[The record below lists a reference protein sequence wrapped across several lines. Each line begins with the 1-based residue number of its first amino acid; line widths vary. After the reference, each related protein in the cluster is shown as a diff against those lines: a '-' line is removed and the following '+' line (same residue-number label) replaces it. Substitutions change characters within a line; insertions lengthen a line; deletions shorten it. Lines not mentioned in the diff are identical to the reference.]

1 MESGKRGTVRLIPCA
16 DYDIEGLQSYF
27 EEMAA
32 KGLHLKKD
40 GIFAYF
46 ASFEQG
52 EPREARYRMDVK
64 EKRSPIM
71 DGDNGRPTD
80 EQIELCG
87 ELGWEYVD
95 SIGAFHIFRTY
106 DAAAPELNTDAALQ
120 SIAARRIVR
129 SQIDSVLVLCFWLL
143 IYPVLKLDGLLLPTM
158 FTVGTDVMLLAFI
171 IDIWWIAGSIA
182 RLIYLSRIKK
192 RLEAG
197 ESIVRRVKRSSARYI
212 APRIVFA
219 VLAAATVCLF
229 IARWSEA
236 DKGRIPLEE
245 YAGELPFA
253 TIADI
258 VPGKYERMGFPV
270 TDGIQVRSDILAP
283 VVIDFREYAAVTV
296 SGGKAFS
303 GGLLIDYYETVSP
316 RLARATAEELLLNAR
331 LKRHYTPIELADTGA
346 DMQAAY
352 YDEVHMPTVILQK
365 GSRVI
370 KATLYQTGEYTISMD
385 EWAGKL
391 LG

>member
-1 MESGKRGTVRLIPCA
+1 MESSKKGAVRLIPCA

-46 ASFEQG
+46 ASFERG
-52 EPREARYRMDVK
+52 EPLEARYRMDVK
-64 EKRSPIM
+64 EKRNSIM

-80 EQIELCG
+80 EQIELCD

-95 SIGAFHIFRTY
+95 SVGRFHIFRTY
-106 DAAAPELNTDAALQ
+106 DASAPELNTDAALQ
-120 SIAARRIVR
+120 SLAAKRIVR
-129 SQIDSVLVLCFWLL
+129 DQVSSVLCLCFWLL
-143 IYPVLKLDGLLLPTM
+143 IYPLLKLRGLLLPAM
-158 FTVGTDVMLLAFI
+158 FAVGTDAMLLVFI
-171 IDIWWIAGSIA
+171 IDIWWIAGSIV
-182 RLIYLSRIKK
+182 RLVYLGRIKR

-197 ESIVRRVKRSSARYI
+197 ESIVRRVKLSSARYI
-212 APRIVFA
+212 VPRAAFGVLTIV
-219 VLAAATVCLF
+219 TICLF
-229 IARWSEA
+229 VARLSAAE
-236 DKGRIPLEE
+236 KSRVPLDE

-253 TIADI
+253 TIIDI
-258 VPGKYERMGFPV
+258 VPGEYEQLGFFGKEGV
-270 TDGIQVRSDILAP
+270 QVRSDMLAP
-283 VVIDFREYAAVTV
+283 VVIDYNERAQVITN
-296 SGGKAFS
+296 GGRVFS
-303 GGLLIDYYETVSP
+303 GGLFIDYYETASHW
-316 RLARATAEELLLNAR
+316 LARAAADELLLNAR
-331 LKRHYTPIELADTGA
+331 LKKGYEPIELADTGA

-370 KATLYQTGEYTISMD
+370 KATLYQTGEYTISME

>member
-1 MESGKRGTVRLIPCA
+1 MESGKRGAVRLIPCA

-40 GIFAYF
+40 GIFAHF
-46 ASFEQG
+46 ASFERG

-64 EKRSPIM
+64 EKRNSIM

-80 EQIELCG
+80 EQIELCS

-120 SIAARRIVR
+120 SIAAKRVVR

-171 IDIWWIAGSIA
+171 IDIWWIVGSIA
-182 RLIYLSRIKK
+182 RLVYLSRIKK

-197 ESIVRRVKRSSARYI
+197 ESIVRRVKRSSVRYI
-212 APRIVFA
+212 APRIAFA

-229 IARWSEA
+229 ITRWSEA
-236 DKGRIPLEE
+236 DSGRVPLEE
-245 YAGELPFA
+245 YEGELPFA

-258 VPGKYERMGFPV
+258 VPGKYERMGVPV
-270 TDGIQVRSDILAP
+270 TDGIQTRSDILAP
-283 VVIDFREYAAVTV
+283 VVIDFREYAAIKV

-316 RLARATAEELLLNAR
+316 RLARAAAEELLLNAR
-331 LKRHYTPIELADTGA
+331 LKRHYTPIELADMGA

-370 KATLYQTGEYTISMD
+370 KATLYQTGEYTISME

>member
-1 MESGKRGTVRLIPCA
+1 MESNKKGAVRLIPCA

-46 ASFEQG
+46 ASFERG

-64 EKRSPIM
+64 EKRNSIM
-71 DGDNGRPTD
+71 DDDNGRPTD

-95 SIGAFHIFRTY
+95 SIDVFHVFRTY
-106 DAAAPELNTDAALQ
+106 DASAPELNTDAALQ
-120 SIAARRIVR
+120 SIAAKRVVR

-171 IDIWWIAGSIA
+171 IDIWWIVGSIA

-197 ESIVRRVKRSSARYI
+197 ESIVRRVKRSSVRYI
-212 APRIVFA
+212 APRIAFA

-229 IARWSEA
+229 ITRWSEA
-236 DKGRIPLEE
+236 NSGRIPLEE

-258 VPGKYERMGFPV
+258 VPGEYERLGFPV
-270 TDGIQVRSDILAP
+270 TDGIQTRSDILAP

-316 RLARATAEELLLNAR
+316 RLARATAEELLLNAK
-331 LKRHYTPIELADTGA
+331 LKRHYTPIELADVGA

-352 YDEVHMPTVILQK
+352 CDEVHMPTVILQK

>member
-1 MESGKRGTVRLIPCA
+1 MESGKRGAVRLIPCA

-40 GIFAYF
+40 GIFAHF
-46 ASFEQG
+46 ASFERG

-64 EKRSPIM
+64 EKRNAIM
-71 DGDNGRPTD
+71 DGDNGRPAE
-80 EQIELCG
+80 EQIELCS

-129 SQIDSVLVLCFWLL
+129 SQIESVLVLCFWLL

-182 RLIYLSRIKK
+182 RLVYLSRIKK

-212 APRIVFA
+212 APRIAFA
-219 VLAAATVCLF
+219 VLAAAMVCLF
-229 IARWSEA
+229 ITRWSEA
-236 DKGRIPLEE
+236 DSGRIPLEE

-270 TDGIQVRSDILAP
+270 TDGIQTRSDILAP
-283 VVIDFREYAAVTV
+283 VVIDFRECAAVTV

-316 RLARATAEELLLNAR
+316 RLACAAAEELLLNAR
-331 LKRHYTPIELADTGA
+331 LKRHYTPIELGDTGA

-365 GSRVI
+365 GNRVI
-370 KATLYQTGEYTISMD
+370 KATLYQTGEYTVSMD

>member
-1 MESGKRGTVRLIPCA
+1 MESSKKGAVRLIPCA

-40 GIFAYF
+40 GIFAHF
-46 ASFEQG
+46 ASFERG

-64 EKRSPIM
+64 EKRNAIM
-71 DGDNGRPTD
+71 DGDNGRPAE
-80 EQIELCG
+80 EQIELCS

-95 SIGAFHIFRTY
+95 SIGAFHIFCTY

-129 SQIDSVLVLCFWLL
+129 SQIESVLVLCFWLL

-158 FTVGTDVMLLAFI
+158 FTVGTDVMLLAYI
-171 IDIWWIAGSIA
+171 IDIWWIVGSIA
-182 RLIYLSRIKK
+182 RLVYLSRIKK

-197 ESIVRRVKRSSARYI
+197 ESIVRRVKRSSVRYI
-212 APRIVFA
+212 APRIAFA

-229 IARWSEA
+229 ITRWSEA

-270 TDGIQVRSDILAP
+270 TDGIQTRSDILAP

-331 LKRHYTPIELADTGA
+331 LKRHYAPMDLADTGA

-365 GSRVI
+365 GNRVI
-370 KATLYQTGEYTISMD
+370 KATLYQTGDYTISMD

>member
-1 MESGKRGTVRLIPCA
+1 MESGKRDAVRLIPCA

-46 ASFEQG
+46 ASFERG

-95 SIGAFHIFRTY
+95 SIDVFHNFRTY

-129 SQIDSVLVLCFWLL
+129 SQIESVLVLCFWLL

-212 APRIVFA
+212 APRIAFA
-219 VLAAATVCLF
+219 VLATVTVCLF
-229 IARWSEA
+229 ITRWSEA

-270 TDGIQVRSDILAP
+270 TDGIQTRSDILAP

-296 SGGKAFS
+296 TGGKAFS

-331 LKRHYTPIELADTGA
+331 LKRHYAPMDLADTGA

-370 KATLYQTGEYTISMD
+370 KATLYQTGEYTISME

>member
-1 MESGKRGTVRLIPCA
+1 M
-16 DYDIEGLQSYF
+16 Q
-27 EEMAA
+27 
-32 KGLHLKKD
+32 
-40 GIFAYF
+40 
-46 ASFEQG
+46 
-52 EPREARYRMDVK
+52 
-64 EKRSPIM
+64 
-71 DGDNGRPTD
+71 
-80 EQIELCG
+80 
-87 ELGWEYVD
+87 LGWEYVD

-158 FTVGTDVMLLAFI
+158 FTVGTDIMLLAFI

-219 VLAAATVCLF
+219 VLTAATVCLF

-316 RLARATAEELLLNAR
+316 RLARATAEELLLNAK
-331 LKRHYTPIELADTGA
+331 LKRHYTPIELADMGA

-365 GSRVI
+365 GNRVI

>member
-1 MESGKRGTVRLIPCA
+1 MESNKKGAVRLIPCA

-46 ASFEQG
+46 ASFERG

-64 EKRSPIM
+64 EKRNSIM
-71 DGDNGRPTD
+71 DDDNGRPTD

-95 SIGAFHIFRTY
+95 SIDVFHVFRTY
-106 DAAAPELNTDAALQ
+106 DASAPELNTDAALQ
-120 SIAARRIVR
+120 SIAAKRVVR

-171 IDIWWIAGSIA
+171 IDIWWIVGSIA

-197 ESIVRRVKRSSARYI
+197 ESIVRRVKRSSVRYI
-212 APRIVFA
+212 APRIAFA

-229 IARWSEA
+229 ITRWSEA
-236 DKGRIPLEE
+236 NSGRIPLEE

-258 VPGKYERMGFPV
+258 VPGEYERIGFPV
-270 TDGIQVRSDILAP
+270 TDGIQTRSDILAP

-316 RLARATAEELLLNAR
+316 RLARATAEELLLNAK

-352 YDEVHMPTVILQK
+352 CDEVHMPTVILQK

-370 KATLYQTGEYTISMD
+370 KATLYQTGEYTISME

>member
-1 MESGKRGTVRLIPCA
+1 MKSSKKGAVRLIPCA

-46 ASFEQG
+46 AAFERG

-80 EQIELCG
+80 EQIELCN

-129 SQIDSVLVLCFWLL
+129 SQIESVLVLCFWLL
-143 IYPVLKLDGLLLPTM
+143 IYPVLKLDGMLLPTM

-212 APRIVFA
+212 APRIVLA

-331 LKRHYTPIELADTGA
+331 LKRHYTPIELADVGA

-352 YDEVHMPTVILQK
+352 CDEVHTAAQVCVWL
-365 GSRVI
+365 
-370 KATLYQTGEYTISMD
+370 
-385 EWAGKL
+385 
-391 LG
+391 

>member
-1 MESGKRGTVRLIPCA
+1 MESGKRGAVRLIPCA

-40 GIFAYF
+40 GIFAHF
-46 ASFEQG
+46 AAFERG

-64 EKRSPIM
+64 EKRNSIM
-71 DGDNGRPTD
+71 DDDNGRPTD
-80 EQIELCG
+80 EQIELCD

-95 SIGAFHIFRTY
+95 SIGAFHVFRTY

-120 SIAARRIVR
+120 SIAAKRVVR

-158 FTVGTDVMLLAFI
+158 FMVGTDVMLLAFI
-171 IDIWWIAGSIA
+171 IDIWWIVGSIA

-212 APRIVFA
+212 APRIAFA

-229 IARWSEA
+229 ITRWSEA

-258 VPGKYERMGFPV
+258 VPGEYERLGFPV
-270 TDGIQVRSDILAP
+270 TDGIQTRSDILAP

-296 SGGKAFS
+296 TGGKAFS

-316 RLARATAEELLLNAR
+316 RLARAAAEELLLNAK
-331 LKRHYTPIELADTGA
+331 LKRHYTPIELADVGA

-352 YDEVHMPTVILQK
+352 CDEVHMPTVILQK

>member
-46 ASFEQG
+46 ASFERG

-71 DGDNGRPTD
+71 DGDNGRPTH

-283 VVIDFREYAAVTV
+283 VVIDFRVYAAVTV

>member
-1 MESGKRGTVRLIPCA
+1 MESGKRGAVRLIPCA

-40 GIFAYF
+40 GIFAHF
-46 ASFEQG
+46 ASFERG

-64 EKRSPIM
+64 EKRNSIM
-71 DGDNGRPTD
+71 DDDNGRPTD
-80 EQIELCG
+80 EQIELCD
-87 ELGWEYVD
+87 EFGWEYVD
-95 SIGAFHIFRTY
+95 SIGVFHVFRTY

-120 SIAARRIVR
+120 SIAAKRVVR

-143 IYPVLKLDGLLLPTM
+143 IYPVLKLDGMLLPTM

-171 IDIWWIAGSIA
+171 IDIWWIVGSIA
-182 RLIYLSRIKK
+182 RLVYLSRIKK

-212 APRIVFA
+212 APRIAFA

-229 IARWSEA
+229 ITRWSEA
-236 DKGRIPLEE
+236 DKGRVPLEE

-258 VPGKYERMGFPV
+258 VPGEYERLGFPV
-270 TDGIQVRSDILAP
+270 TDGIQTRSDILAP

-316 RLARATAEELLLNAR
+316 RLARAAAEELLLNAK
-331 LKRHYTPIELADTGA
+331 LKRHYTPIELADMGA

-365 GSRVI
+365 GNRVI

>member
-46 ASFEQG
+46 ASFERG

-212 APRIVFA
+212 APRIVLA

>member
-46 ASFEQG
+46 ASFERG

-270 TDGIQVRSDILAP
+270 TDGIQTRSDILAP
-283 VVIDFREYAAVTV
+283 AVIDFREYAAVTV
-296 SGGKAFS
+296 TGGKAFS

-316 RLARATAEELLLNAR
+316 RLARAAAEELLLNAR
-331 LKRHYTPIELADTGA
+331 LKRHYAPIDLADTGA

>member
-1 MESGKRGTVRLIPCA
+1 MESGNRGTVRLIPCA

-46 ASFEQG
+46 ASFERG

-171 IDIWWIAGSIA
+171 IDIWWIACSIA

>member
-1 MESGKRGTVRLIPCA
+1 MKSSKMGAVRLIPCA

-40 GIFAYF
+40 GIFAHF
-46 ASFEQG
+46 ASFERG

-64 EKRSPIM
+64 EKRNAIM
-71 DGDNGRPTD
+71 DGDNGRPAE
-80 EQIELCG
+80 EQIELCS

-129 SQIDSVLVLCFWLL
+129 SQIESVLVLCFWLL

-197 ESIVRRVKRSSARYI
+197 ESIVRRVKRSSVRYI
-212 APRIVFA
+212 APRIAFA

-270 TDGIQVRSDILAP
+270 TDGIQTRSDILAP

-296 SGGKAFS
+296 TGGKAFS

-316 RLARATAEELLLNAR
+316 RLARAAAEELLLNAR
-331 LKRHYTPIELADTGA
+331 LKRHYTPMDLADTGA

-365 GSRVI
+365 GNRVI

>member
-1 MESGKRGTVRLIPCA
+1 MESGKRDAVRLIPCA

-95 SIGAFHIFRTY
+95 SIDVFHIFRTY

-129 SQIDSVLVLCFWLL
+129 SQIESVLVLCFWLL
-143 IYPVLKLDGLLLPTM
+143 IYPVLKLDGMLLPTM

-182 RLIYLSRIKK
+182 RLIYLRRIKK

-212 APRIVFA
+212 APRIAFA
-219 VLAAATVCLF
+219 VLATVTVCLF
-229 IARWSEA
+229 ITRWSEA

-331 LKRHYTPIELADTGA
+331 LKRHYTPIELDDTGV

-365 GSRVI
+365 GNRVI

>member
-1 MESGKRGTVRLIPCA
+1 MESGKRGAVRLIPCA

-40 GIFAYF
+40 GIFVHF
-46 ASFEQG
+46 ASFERG
-52 EPREARYRMDVK
+52 EPQEARYRMDVK

-71 DGDNGRPTD
+71 DGDNGRPAD

-197 ESIVRRVKRSSARYI
+197 ESIVRRVKRSSVRYI
-212 APRIVFA
+212 APRIAFA
-219 VLAAATVCLF
+219 VLATVTVCLF
-229 IARWSEA
+229 ITRWSEA

-258 VPGKYERMGFPV
+258 VPGEYERLGFPV
-270 TDGIQVRSDILAP
+270 TDGIQTRSDILAP

-296 SGGKAFS
+296 TGGKAFS

-316 RLARATAEELLLNAR
+316 RLARAAAEELLLNAR
-331 LKRHYTPIELADTGA
+331 LKRHYTPMDLADTGA

-365 GSRVI
+365 GNRVI

>member
-1 MESGKRGTVRLIPCA
+1 MESGKRGAVRLIPCA

-40 GIFAYF
+40 GIFAHF
-46 ASFEQG
+46 ASFERG

-71 DGDNGRPTD
+71 DGDNGRPAE
-80 EQIELCG
+80 EQIELCS

-95 SIGAFHIFRTY
+95 SIDVFHIFRTY

-129 SQIDSVLVLCFWLL
+129 SQIESVLVLCFWLL

-171 IDIWWIAGSIA
+171 IDIWWIVGSIA
-182 RLIYLSRIKK
+182 RLVYLSRIKK

-212 APRIVFA
+212 APRIAFA
-219 VLAAATVCLF
+219 VLATVTVCLF

-258 VPGKYERMGFPV
+258 VPGEYER
-270 TDGIQVRSDILAP
+270 
-283 VVIDFREYAAVTV
+283 
-296 SGGKAFS
+296 
-303 GGLLIDYYETVSP
+303 
-316 RLARATAEELLLNAR
+316 
-331 LKRHYTPIELADTGA
+331 
-346 DMQAAY
+346 
-352 YDEVHMPTVILQK
+352 
-365 GSRVI
+365 
-370 KATLYQTGEYTISMD
+370 
-385 EWAGKL
+385 
-391 LG
+391 LGRRW

>member
-1 MESGKRGTVRLIPCA
+1 MESSKKGAVRLIPCA

-46 ASFEQG
+46 ASFERG

-158 FTVGTDVMLLAFI
+158 FNVGTDIMLLAFI

-212 APRIVFA
+212 APRIVLA

-331 LKRHYTPIELADTGA
+331 LKRHYTPIELADVGA

-352 YDEVHMPTVILQK
+352 CDEVHMPTVILQK

>member
-1 MESGKRGTVRLIPCA
+1 MESSKKGAVRLIPCA

-27 EEMAA
+27 GEMAA

-40 GIFAYF
+40 GIFAGF
-46 ASFEQG
+46 AAFERG
-52 EPREARYRMDVK
+52 EPRKARYRMDVK
-64 EKRSPIM
+64 EKRNSIM

-80 EQIELCG
+80 EQIELCD

-95 SIGAFHIFRTY
+95 SIGVFHVFRTY
-106 DAAAPELNTDAALQ
+106 DASAPELNTDAALQ
-120 SIAARRIVR
+120 SLAAKRVVR
-129 SQIDSVLVLCFWLL
+129 NQVSSVLCLCFWLL
-143 IYPVLKLDGLLLPTM
+143 IYPLLKLDGMLLPTM
-158 FTVGTDVMLLAFI
+158 FMVGTDVMLLAFI
-171 IDIWWIAGSIA
+171 IDIWWIVGSIA
-182 RLIYLSRIKK
+182 RLVYLSRIKK

-212 APRIVFA
+212 APRIAFA
-219 VLAAATVCLF
+219 VLAAVTVCLF
-229 IARWSEA
+229 ITRWSEA

-245 YAGELPFA
+245 YTGELPFA

-258 VPGKYERMGFPV
+258 VPGEYEQLGFFGK
-270 TDGIQVRSDILAP
+270 DGVQVRSDMLAP
-283 VVIDFREYAAVTV
+283 VVIDYNERAQVITN
-296 SGGKAFS
+296 GGRVFS

-316 RLARATAEELLLNAR
+316 RLARAAADELLLNAR
-331 LKRHYTPIELADTGA
+331 FKKGYEPIELADTGA

-370 KATLYQTGEYTISMD
+370 KATLYQTGEYTISME

>member
-1 MESGKRGTVRLIPCA
+1 MESGKRDAVRLIPCA

-95 SIGAFHIFRTY
+95 SIDVFHIFRTY

-129 SQIDSVLVLCFWLL
+129 SQIESVLVLCFWLL
-143 IYPVLKLDGLLLPTM
+143 IYPVLKLDGMLLPTM

-212 APRIVFA
+212 APRIAFA
-219 VLAAATVCLF
+219 VLATVTVCLF
-229 IARWSEA
+229 ITRWSEA

-331 LKRHYTPIELADTGA
+331 LKRHYTPIELDDTGV

-365 GSRVI
+365 GNRVI

>member
-1 MESGKRGTVRLIPCA
+1 MESKKGTVRLIPCA

-46 ASFEQG
+46 ASFERG

-64 EKRSPIM
+64 EKRNAIM
-71 DGDNGRPTD
+71 DGDNGRPAE
-80 EQIELCG
+80 EQIELCS

-95 SIGAFHIFRTY
+95 SIGVFHVFRTY

-129 SQIDSVLVLCFWLL
+129 SQIESVLVLCFWLL

-171 IDIWWIAGSIA
+171 IDIWWIVGSIA
-182 RLIYLSRIKK
+182 RLVYLSRIKK

-212 APRIVFA
+212 APRIAFA
-219 VLAAATVCLF
+219 VLATATVCLF

-258 VPGKYERMGFPV
+258 VPGEYERMGFPV
-270 TDGIQVRSDILAP
+270 TDGIQTRSDILAP

-316 RLARATAEELLLNAR
+316 RLARAAAEELLLNAR
-331 LKRHYTPIELADTGA
+331 LKRHYTPIDLADTGA

-365 GSRVI
+365 GNRVI

>member
-1 MESGKRGTVRLIPCA
+1 MESGKRDAVRLIPCA

-46 ASFEQG
+46 ASFERG

-95 SIGAFHIFRTY
+95 SIDVFHIFRTY

-129 SQIDSVLVLCFWLL
+129 SQIESVLVLCFWLL

-212 APRIVFA
+212 APRIAFA
-219 VLAAATVCLF
+219 VLATVTVCLF
-229 IARWSEA
+229 ITRWSEA

-270 TDGIQVRSDILAP
+270 TDGIQTRSDILAP

-296 SGGKAFS
+296 TGGKAFS

-331 LKRHYTPIELADTGA
+331 LKRHYAPMDLADTGA
-346 DMQAAY
+346 DM
-352 YDEVHMPTVILQK
+352 
-365 GSRVI
+365 
-370 KATLYQTGEYTISMD
+370 
-385 EWAGKL
+385 
-391 LG
+391 

>member
-1 MESGKRGTVRLIPCA
+1 M
-16 DYDIEGLQSYF
+16 
-27 EEMAA
+27 
-32 KGLHLKKD
+32 
-40 GIFAYF
+40 
-46 ASFEQG
+46 
-52 EPREARYRMDVK
+52 
-64 EKRSPIM
+64 
-71 DGDNGRPTD
+71 
-80 EQIELCG
+80 
-87 ELGWEYVD
+87 
-95 SIGAFHIFRTY
+95 
-106 DAAAPELNTDAALQ
+106 
-120 SIAARRIVR
+120 
-129 SQIDSVLVLCFWLL
+129 
-143 IYPVLKLDGLLLPTM
+143 
-158 FTVGTDVMLLAFI
+158 
-171 IDIWWIAGSIA
+171 
-182 RLIYLSRIKK
+182 
-192 RLEAG
+192 
-197 ESIVRRVKRSSARYI
+197 RRVKRSSARYI
-212 APRIVFA
+212 APHIAFA

-229 IARWSEA
+229 ITRWSEA
-236 DKGRIPLEE
+236 DKGRVPLEE

-296 SGGKAFS
+296 TGGKAFS
-303 GGLLIDYYETVSP
+303 GGLLTDYYETVSP
-316 RLARATAEELLLNAR
+316 RLARAAAEELLLNAR
-331 LKRHYTPIELADTGA
+331 LKRHYTPIELGDTGA

>member
-1 MESGKRGTVRLIPCA
+1 M
-16 DYDIEGLQSYF
+16 
-27 EEMAA
+27 
-32 KGLHLKKD
+32 
-40 GIFAYF
+40 
-46 ASFEQG
+46 
-52 EPREARYRMDVK
+52 
-64 EKRSPIM
+64 
-71 DGDNGRPTD
+71 
-80 EQIELCG
+80 
-87 ELGWEYVD
+87 
-95 SIGAFHIFRTY
+95 
-106 DAAAPELNTDAALQ
+106 
-120 SIAARRIVR
+120 
-129 SQIDSVLVLCFWLL
+129 VLCFWLL

>member
-1 MESGKRGTVRLIPCA
+1 MESGKRGAVRLIPCA

-46 ASFEQG
+46 ASFERG

-158 FTVGTDVMLLAFI
+158 FTVGTDIMLLAFI

-270 TDGIQVRSDILAP
+270 TDGIQTRSDILAP

-296 SGGKAFS
+296 TGGKAFS

-331 LKRHYTPIELADTGA
+331 LKRHYTPIELADVGA

-352 YDEVHMPTVILQK
+352 CDEVHMPTVILQK

>member
-1 MESGKRGTVRLIPCA
+1 MESKKGTVRLIPCA

-46 ASFEQG
+46 ASFERG

-64 EKRSPIM
+64 EKRNSIM
-71 DGDNGRPTD
+71 DDDNGRPTD
-80 EQIELCG
+80 EQIELCD

-95 SIGAFHIFRTY
+95 SIGVFHVFRTY

-120 SIAARRIVR
+120 SIAAKRVVR

-171 IDIWWIAGSIA
+171 IDIWWIVGSIA

-197 ESIVRRVKRSSARYI
+197 ESIVRRVKRSSVRYI

-229 IARWSEA
+229 ITRWSEA
-236 DKGRIPLEE
+236 DKGRVPLEE

-258 VPGKYERMGFPV
+258 VPGEYERLGFPV
-270 TDGIQVRSDILAP
+270 TDGIQTRSDILAP

-316 RLARATAEELLLNAR
+316 RLARAAAEELLLNAK
-331 LKRHYTPIELADTGA
+331 LKRHYTPIELADMGA

-365 GSRVI
+365 GNRVI

>member
-1 MESGKRGTVRLIPCA
+1 MESSKKGAVRLIPCA

-40 GIFAYF
+40 GIFAHF
-46 ASFEQG
+46 ASFERG

-64 EKRSPIM
+64 EKRNAIM
-71 DGDNGRPTD
+71 DGDNGRPAE
-80 EQIELCG
+80 EQIELCS

-95 SIGAFHIFRTY
+95 SIGAFHIFCTY

-129 SQIDSVLVLCFWLL
+129 SQIESVLVLCFWLL

-158 FTVGTDVMLLAFI
+158 FTVGTDVMLLAYI
-171 IDIWWIAGSIA
+171 IDIWWIVGSIA
-182 RLIYLSRIKK
+182 RLVYLSRIKK

-197 ESIVRRVKRSSARYI
+197 ESIVRRVKRSSVRYI
-212 APRIVFA
+212 APRIAFA

-229 IARWSEA
+229 ITRWSEA

-331 LKRHYTPIELADTGA
+331 LKRHYTPIELDDTGV

-365 GSRVI
+365 GNRVI

>member
-1 MESGKRGTVRLIPCA
+1 MESSKMGTVRLIPCA

-46 ASFEQG
+46 ASFERG

-80 EQIELCG
+80 EQIELCS

-95 SIGAFHIFRTY
+95 SIGVFHIFRTY

-129 SQIDSVLVLCFWLL
+129 SQIESVLVLCFWLL

-212 APRIVFA
+212 APHIAFA

-229 IARWSEA
+229 ITRWSEA
-236 DKGRIPLEE
+236 DKGRVPLEE

-296 SGGKAFS
+296 TGGKAFS
-303 GGLLIDYYETVSP
+303 GGLLTDYYETVSP
-316 RLARATAEELLLNAR
+316 RLARAAAEELLLNAR
-331 LKRHYTPIELADTGA
+331 LKRHYTPIELGDTGA

>member
-1 MESGKRGTVRLIPCA
+1 MKSSKMGAVRLIPCA

-40 GIFAYF
+40 GIFAHF
-46 ASFEQG
+46 ASFERG

-64 EKRSPIM
+64 EKRNAIM
-71 DGDNGRPTD
+71 DGDNGRPAE
-80 EQIELCG
+80 EQIELCS

-95 SIGAFHIFRTY
+95 SIGVFHVFRTY

-182 RLIYLSRIKK
+182 RLVYLSRIKK

-197 ESIVRRVKRSSARYI
+197 ESIVRRVKRSSVRYI
-212 APRIVFA
+212 APRIAFA
-219 VLAAATVCLF
+219 VLAAVTVCLF
-229 IARWSEA
+229 ITRWSEA

-258 VPGKYERMGFPV
+258 VPGEYERLGFPV
-270 TDGIQVRSDILAP
+270 TDGIQTRSDILAP

-296 SGGKAFS
+296 TGGKAFS

-316 RLARATAEELLLNAR
+316 RLARAAAEELLLNAK
-331 LKRHYTPIELADTGA
+331 LKRHYTPIELADVGA

>member
-1 MESGKRGTVRLIPCA
+1 MESKKGTLRLIPCA

-40 GIFAYF
+40 GIFAHF
-46 ASFEQG
+46 ASFERG

-64 EKRSPIM
+64 EKRNSIM
-71 DGDNGRPTD
+71 DDDNGRPTD

-95 SIGAFHIFRTY
+95 SIGVFHVFRTY

-120 SIAARRIVR
+120 SIAAKRVVR

-143 IYPVLKLDGLLLPTM
+143 IYPVLKLDGMLLPTM

-171 IDIWWIAGSIA
+171 IDIWWIVGSIA

-212 APRIVFA
+212 APRIMFT
-219 VLAAATVCLF
+219 VLAAVTVCLF
-229 IARWSEA
+229 ITRWSEA
-236 DKGRIPLEE
+236 DSGRVPLEE
-245 YAGELPFA
+245 YTGELPFA

-258 VPGKYERMGFPV
+258 VPGEYERIGFPV
-270 TDGIQVRSDILAP
+270 TDGIQTRSDILAP

-331 LKRHYTPIELADTGA
+331 LKRHYTPIELADVGA

-352 YDEVHMPTVILQK
+352 CDEVHMPTVILQK

>member
-1 MESGKRGTVRLIPCA
+1 MESKKGTVRLIPCA

-46 ASFEQG
+46 ASFERG

-64 EKRSPIM
+64 EKRNSIM
-71 DGDNGRPTD
+71 DDDNGRPTD
-80 EQIELCG
+80 EQIELCD

-95 SIGAFHIFRTY
+95 SIGVFHVFRTY

-120 SIAARRIVR
+120 SIAAKRVVR

-171 IDIWWIAGSIA
+171 IDIWWIVGSIA
-182 RLIYLSRIKK
+182 RLVYLSRIKK

-197 ESIVRRVKRSSARYI
+197 ESIVRRVKRSSVRYI
-212 APRIVFA
+212 APRIAFA

-229 IARWSEA
+229 ITRWSEA
-236 DKGRIPLEE
+236 DSGRVPLEE
-245 YAGELPFA
+245 YTGELPFA

-258 VPGKYERMGFPV
+258 VPGEYERIGFPV
-270 TDGIQVRSDILAP
+270 TDGIQTRSDILAP

-316 RLARATAEELLLNAR
+316 RLARAAAEELLLNAR
-331 LKRHYTPIELADTGA
+331 LKRNYAPIDLADVGA

-352 YDEVHMPTVILQK
+352 CDEVHMPTVILQK

-370 KATLYQTGEYTISMD
+370 KATLYQTGEYTISME

>member
-1 MESGKRGTVRLIPCA
+1 MESSKKGAVRLIPCA

-46 ASFEQG
+46 ASFERG

-64 EKRSPIM
+64 EKRNSIM
-71 DGDNGRPTD
+71 DDDNGRPTD

-95 SIGAFHIFRTY
+95 SIDVFHVFRTY
-106 DAAAPELNTDAALQ
+106 DASAPELNTDAALQ
-120 SIAARRIVR
+120 SIAAKRVVR

-171 IDIWWIAGSIA
+171 IDIWWIVGSIA

-197 ESIVRRVKRSSARYI
+197 ESIVRRVKRSSVRYI
-212 APRIVFA
+212 APRIAFA

-229 IARWSEA
+229 ITRWSEA
-236 DKGRIPLEE
+236 NSGRIPLEE

-258 VPGKYERMGFPV
+258 VPGEYERLGFPV
-270 TDGIQVRSDILAP
+270 TDGIQTRSDILAP

-316 RLARATAEELLLNAR
+316 RLARATAEELLLNAK
-331 LKRHYTPIELADTGA
+331 LKRHYTPIELADVGA

-352 YDEVHMPTVILQK
+352 CDEVHMPTVILQK
-365 GSRVI
+365 GNRVI
-370 KATLYQTGEYTISMD
+370 KATLYQTGEYTVSMD

>member
-1 MESGKRGTVRLIPCA
+1 MESGKRGAVRLIPCA

-40 GIFAYF
+40 GIFAHF
-46 ASFEQG
+46 ASFERG
-52 EPREARYRMDVK
+52 EPQEARYRMDVK

-71 DGDNGRPTD
+71 DGDNGRPAD

-197 ESIVRRVKRSSARYI
+197 ESIVRRVKRSSVRYI
-212 APRIVFA
+212 APRIAFA
-219 VLAAATVCLF
+219 VLATVTVCLF

-258 VPGKYERMGFPV
+258 VPGEYERLGFPV
-270 TDGIQVRSDILAP
+270 TDGIQTRSDILAP

-296 SGGKAFS
+296 TGGKAFS

-331 LKRHYTPIELADTGA
+331 LKRHYTPIELGDTGA

-365 GSRVI
+365 GNRVI

>member
-46 ASFEQG
+46 ASFERG

-171 IDIWWIAGSIA
+171 IDIWWIACSIA